1 MQRESGR
8 HKYWPRNSS
17 VRCCSFHRPTI
28 QTLDTGRM
36 KLWRPPPPPCQSLPK
51 SDIYAYT
58 HTHTHFSNTPTESCS
73 RSHTQLPF
81 FRPPL
86 PQQFIQERLGSH
98 DQPFC
103 SVPLNQFVYS
113 APICIY
119 DCKSTS
125 YHFFYVSISCFLSQ
139 FLTTLSVLM
148 KAGLIVLRGDK
159 HRLMSIKH
167 CGCVTIVSKPVIGF
181 PHNLNK
187 LPPPTKAVAF

>member
-1 MQRESGR
+1 MQCESGR

-28 QTLDTGRM
+28 QTLDPDHHH
-36 KLWRPPPPPCQSLPK
+36 LHHANPCPNLTYTH
-51 SDIYAYT
+51 IHIYT
-58 HTHTHFSNTPTESCS
+58 HTHTHTFSNTPTESCS
-73 RSHTQLPF
+73 RSHTQLLF

-148 KAGLIVLRGDK
+148 KAGLIVLRRDK

-167 CGCVTIVSKPVIGF
+167 CGCVTIVSKPAIGF

-187 LPPPTKAVAF
+187 LPPPY